1 RDTGI
6 GIEAHRISGLFE
18 PFAGVLDNQR
28 KGTGL
33 GLAICRELCGL
44 MGGTIGAE
52 SVVGQGSTFWVEIPL
67 TYANKAPGVDLRT
80 PIPQGTPELHILV
93 AEDNP
98 VNQRIMELVI
108 AKLGYSLKVVN
119 NGQEAIDAVCSQR
132 YDAILMDINMP
143 LVDGHEATQKIRE
156 LEAEKDYH
164 TPIIALTANA
174 MSEERERCVA
184 VGMDA
189 YITKPIEIQHLA
201 RVLAKQIFRL
211 P

>member
-1 RDTGI
+1 M
-6 GIEAHRISGLFE
+6 SE
-18 PFAGVLDNQR
+18 PHW
-28 KGTGL
+28 
-33 GLAICRELCGL
+33 
-44 MGGTIGAE
+44 
-52 SVVGQGSTFWVEIPL
+52 S
-67 TYANKAPGVDLRT
+67 
-80 PIPQGTPELHILV
+80 
-93 AEDNP
+93 
-98 VNQRIMELVI
+98 
-108 AKLGYSLKVVN
+108 
-119 NGQEAIDAVCSQR
+119 DAVCSQR